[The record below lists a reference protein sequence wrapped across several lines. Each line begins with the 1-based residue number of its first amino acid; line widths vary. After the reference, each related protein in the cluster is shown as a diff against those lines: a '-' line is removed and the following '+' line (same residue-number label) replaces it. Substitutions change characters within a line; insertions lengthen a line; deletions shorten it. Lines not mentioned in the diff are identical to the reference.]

1 MFSIFDDMPSAPTDL
16 TVTKVD
22 CTRNDLA
29 WVEPADSLGADLI
42 GGGSYDGGPKTI
54 LVIPGRSYRYVH
66 GANEDGLTNAEYRDG
81 PSNPPTL
88 VEYGSTTTF
97 VAGAVSVEVDGTGA
111 VTATL
116 HELTFQSYR
125 IYRDDVLLREVLPHP
140 PDMKDTGLTSA
151 PHTYSVTA
159 VDVDGEESPRVTW
172 NTTDA
177 WQKTFGGVGADQL
190 KAVTVGPDDSVI
202 IVGFFQGTVD
212 FGTGPVTS
220 VNQYAFFVAKFSP
233 AGVCQ
238 WTTVSQTTGG
248 INPTSVC
255 TDSSGNSYVTGD
267 YTRSGT
273 FGDTI
278 LTAIQTRDAFLVKLN
293 SSGVIQ
299 WAKSYGIIAGDGVTA
314 GGDQPYAVACD
325 SADNVIIA
333 GKFQQVISFDN
344 NQTFLG
350 SHWSGSHQFIAKF
363 NSSGTHLWSKAYEGI
378 TGNGNFATWIFAIVI
393 DDSDNIYATGKVQ
406 NCLYISKYAS
416 NGDLTWHRQFGVIGQ
431 IGGSEGHSIA
441 LASDGNLIVFGDAFW
456 PGTEVGGDPLPVSL
470 TSGLAFLAKYSSSN
484 GDHIWS
490 TGFPTQST
498 QQSTAVKV
506 DSDGN
511 IVIFG
516 WHQQGPNFG
525 GGQLP
530 GSGNQ
535 NCFIAKFDSNRTH
548 IWSESIKG
556 TGSDG
561 NVGLQE
567 TPQGLAL
574 DSDGN
579 VIVVGYFNSPT
590 LPLGWQTFTL
600 SSGLF
605 DAFLYKRSGCP

>member
-1 MFSIFDDMPSAPTDL
+1 MPSAPTDL
-16 TVTKVD
+16 TVTKVS

-29 WVEPADSLGADLI
+29 WVAPADGLGADLI

-140 PDMKDTGLTSA
+140 PDAKDLGLTSA
-151 PHTYSVTA
+151 PHTYSVSS
-159 VDVDGEESPRVTW
+159 VDAAGGESPRVTW

-177 WQKTFGGVGADQL
+177 WQKTFGGVGSDIL
-190 KAVTVGPDDSVI
+190 SAVTVGPDDSVI
-202 IVGFFQGTVD
+202 IMGTIQGTVD
-212 FGTGPVTS
+212 FGTGPVTA
-220 VNQYAFFVAKFSP
+220 VNQLALVVVKFS
-233 AGVCQ
+233 AVGVCQ
-238 WTTVSQTTGG
+238 WTTVAQTTVG
-248 INPTSVC
+248 PVPSSVC
-255 TDSSGNSYVTGD
+255 TDSAGNIYATGW
-267 YTRSGT
+267 YYGSIT
-273 FGDTI
+273 FGSTT
-278 LTAIQTRDAFLVKLN
+278 LTALQNSDAFLVKLN
-293 SSGVIQ
+293 SSGVVQ
-299 WAKSYGIIAGDGVTA
+299 WATSYGIIAGNGIDS
-314 GGDQPYAVACD
+314 GGDTSYAVACD
-325 SADNVIIA
+325 AADNVIIA

-363 NSSGTHLWSKAYEGI
+363 NSSGTHLWSKAYAGI
-378 TGNGNFATWIFAIVI
+378 TGNGNLATWIFGIAT
-393 DDSDNIYATGKVQ
+393 DASNNIYASGLV
-406 NCLYISKYAS
+406 NNILYISKYAS
-416 NGDLTWHRQFGVIGQ
+416 NGDLTWHRSFGVLGQ
-431 IGGSEGHSIA
+431 QGGSEGTSVA
-441 LASDGNLIVFGDAFW
+441 VAPDGNIIVFGNFFW
-456 PGTEVGGDPLPVSL
+456 QGYEIEVGGDFLPRT
-470 TSGLAFLAKYSSSN
+470 TSVGTVFLAKYSSAN

-490 TGFPTQST
+490 TAYPGQIGY
-498 QQSTAVKV
+498 QRADAVKV
-506 DSDGN
+506 DTDGN
-511 IVIFG
+511 IVILG
-516 WHQQGPNFG
+516 RHQQGPNFG

-530 GSGNQ
+530 GAGNE
-535 NCFIAKFDSNRTH
+535 NVFIAKFDSNRTH
-548 IWSESIKG
+548 IWSEAIVG

-561 NVGLQE
+561 SGLQD
-567 TPQGLAL
+567 TPTGLAL

-579 VIVVGYFNSPT
+579 VIVCGFFNSPT
-590 LPLGWQTFTL
+590 LPLGWQEFTL